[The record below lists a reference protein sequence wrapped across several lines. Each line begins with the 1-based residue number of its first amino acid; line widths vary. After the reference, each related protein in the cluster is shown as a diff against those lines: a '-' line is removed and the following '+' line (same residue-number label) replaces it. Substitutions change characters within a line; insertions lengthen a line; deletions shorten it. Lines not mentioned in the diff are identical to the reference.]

1 MTLGLLGLISQV
13 FFWLTFKYPKLEIV
27 FWSFFGLWAVN
38 LCVWNRCHEVIFID
52 YLIKSLIVIGWIL
65 LAMELFSDNAYNK
78 AVYDLKLK
86 IKQSK
91 EDTENN

>member
-1 MTLGLLGLISQV
+1 MTLILLGLISQV
-13 FFWLTFKYPKLEIV
+13 FFWLTLKYPKLEIV

-38 LCVWNRCHEVIFID
+38 LFVWNRCEVIFID
-52 YLIKSLIVIGWIL
+52 YLTVIGYIL

-78 AVYDLKLK
+78 AVSDLKLK